1 MKRVLAALTK
11 SRLMGLITGAFV
23 TAIIQS
29 SSVTTVMLVGFVTA
43 NLMSLSQAIGI
54 ILGADIGT
62 TITAQIVAFKV
73 TKYALVLI
81 AVGFFLI
88 FTGKR
93 ERTKQYGQL
102 IMGLGLIFF
111 GMGMMSDAMGPLRTY
126 APFIELMQNVSNP
139 LIGILVATLFT
150 GLIQSSSATMGV
162 IIALALQGLVSLEA
176 GIALAL
182 GANIGTCV
190 TAGLAAIG
198 KPREAIRVAVAHVA
212 FKIVGVL
219 LIVWFIPPFAEL
231 VRYISPVAGP
241 EMTGLDK
248 LAEETPRQIANAH
261 TIFNVGIAFL
271 FLPFA
276 NLFAQFCEWVVPDA
290 PLKEE
295 RVIVAANFLDDALIV
310 TPSLALDRA
319 RLEIGHL
326 GGYVQEMVDNSL
338 PAFLSANR
346 EALREVAEIDDKVDL
361 LHERIVRFLG
371 QVVKQPLSQAQSD
384 QLSRLLDAANNLE
397 SIGDIIETDI
407 VKLTEHIAE
416 RDFVI
421 SAVTQAVLR
430 DLHQSISNSVK
441 QALHALVENDERAA
455 QSVISMKREIN
466 KKTEAATRHQ
476 AQRLV
481 ADAPHR
487 LAAYAIEVEYIEKL
501 KRIYYFAKRIAKL
514 VAPPELAVHD
524 A

>member
-1 MKRVLAALTK
+1 M
-11 SRLMGLITGAFV
+11 
-23 TAIIQS
+23 
-29 SSVTTVMLVGFVTA
+29 
-43 NLMSLSQAIGI
+43 
-54 ILGADIGT
+54 
-62 TITAQIVAFKV
+62 
-73 TKYALVLI
+73 
-81 AVGFFLI
+81 
-88 FTGKR
+88 
-93 ERTKQYGQL
+93 
-102 IMGLGLIFF
+102 
-111 GMGMMSDAMGPLRTY
+111 
-126 APFIELMQNVSNP
+126 
-139 LIGILVATLFT
+139 
-150 GLIQSSSATMGV
+150 
-162 IIALALQGLVSLEA
+162 
-176 GIALAL
+176 
-182 GANIGTCV
+182 
-190 TAGLAAIG
+190 
-198 KPREAIRVAVAHVA
+198 
-212 FKIVGVL
+212 
-219 LIVWFIPPFAEL
+219 
-231 VRYISPVAGP
+231 
-241 EMTGLDK
+241 
-248 LAEETPRQIANAH
+248 
-261 TIFNVGIAFL
+261 
-271 FLPFA
+271 
-276 NLFAQFCEWVVPDA
+276 FAQFCEWVVPDA
-290 PLKEE
+290 PLEEE

-319 RLEIGHL
+319 RMEIGHL

-346 EALREVAEIDDKVDL
+346 EALREVAKIDDKVDL

-430 DLHQSISNSVK
+430 DLHQSISSSVK
-441 QALHALVENDERAA
+441 QALHALVENDEQAA

-466 KKTEAATRHQ
+466 EKTEAATRHQ